1 MRTEAELVSAIAS
14 IHERAKPFREQRE
27 ALSRQIEELKIKARA
42 LSSQILEIEDE
53 AIPLDVELQ
62 MLRKRGGRLVKPRP
76 L

>member
-1 MRTEAELVSAIAS
+1 MRTEAQLVEAIES
-14 IHERAKPFREQRE
+14 IHARAKPFRDQRE
-27 ALSRQIEELKIKARA
+27 AVNLQIEELKTKARA

-62 MLRKRGGRLVKPRP
+62 VVRKRAGRLIKPKP